1 MKFTS
6 CLVLIFFT
14 MGFLIGQTTGKI
26 MGTIKDSET
35 NEALIGVNVIVQGTY
50 SGAATDVDGAY
61 YILNIKPGTYTLII
75 DMIGYKQVKMENVR
89 ISVNRTS
96 NINVDLVPTV
106 IQGETVVVEVDAITA
121 RKDQTSTIKN
131 ISSDQID
138 KLPVENI
145 GAIVGMQAGVVEG
158 HFRGGRSNEVTYL
171 IDGIQVDEVFGGGN
185 AAVEIEPEV
194 IQDLEI
200 ITGTFNAE
208 YGKAMSG
215 VVNAVTKDGSNRFK
229 GSVSRAFANYF
240 TGNKNIFIGLDNNQL
255 DRNQDYKFQISG
267 PIIKDK
273 VHFFI
278 NTRTQDNKNHLN
290 GLRRFNVTDSSNFYS
305 LNPLEWYS
313 ENSGDSAFVSMN
325 GSANRSILGKLSF
338 SLISGSGIRFSTMYS
353 INEDTWHGYDHGFKY
368 NPDGM
373 GASHRRTD
381 FLSFHWNHLISQK
394 LFYDIKLS
402 SMKNYGGSY
411 LYENPLDSSY
421 VHDRYLENYGP
432 GFFMGGQQKYHSE
445 RTSDILGAKFDLN
458 WQINKNH
465 SIKSGLQYSNYTIDN
480 QWHQIR
486 NEYYGTPEENLI
498 YKPKVFPDSTIYADV
513 YVVKP
518 IEMSAYLQDKMEFDE
533 MVINF
538 GLRYDRFDPNSAL
551 PSDRRNPA
559 NQLALPDSM
568 MSAYPKADP
577 QVQISPRFG
586 LAYQL
591 GNAAIL
597 HFSYG
602 HFFQMPPMYS
612 LYQNHSFLVAPSDH
626 ATLMGNSE
634 LKAEKTITYEVG
646 LWQELAQGMGLEVSL
661 FYRDIYNL
669 LSTKVISTYNQ
680 IEYGLY
686 SNKDYGNARGL
697 EVKFDFNSGPISS
710 WINYTLQ
717 YTRGNADNPTQAFS
731 RSGASMDPVNRFIPM
746 SWDQRHTFNATV
758 AYIKPKY
765 GVSVTGYYNS
775 GSPYTFSPIEES
787 RLSRIN
793 LYPNNDYRPT
803 KYHADFMAYYNLKI
817 TNKYKVK
824 FRLAVYNVFDRLN
837 ENWVDSRTGRAYT
850 AVIKDT
856 DLAGHRSNF
865 NDFEDRIKNPA
876 MFSAPRMIK
885 FSTGINF

>member
-1 MKFTS
+1 MKIISRVILLSFIIN
-6 CLVLIFFT
+6 CLY
-14 MGFLIGQTTGKI
+14 GQTTGKI
-26 MGTIKDSET
+26 IGTIKDTET
-35 NEALIGVNVIVQGTY
+35 NDVLIGANVILQGTY
-50 SGAATDVDGAY
+50 YGAATDIEGY
-61 YILNIKPGTYTLII
+61 YFIVNVKPGVYTLVF

-89 ISVNRTS
+89 VSVNRTS
-96 NINVDLVPTV
+96 TINIEMEPTV
-106 IQGETVVVEVDAITA
+106 IQGETVIVEVDAVAT

-131 ISSDQID
+131 ISSDQIE

-145 GAIVGMQAGVVEG
+145 GAIIGMQAGVVEG
-158 HFRGGRSNEVTYL
+158 HFRGGRTNEVTYL

-185 AAVEIEPEV
+185 SAVEIEPEV
-194 IQDLEI
+194 IQDLEV

-208 YGKAMSG
+208 YGRAMSG
-215 VVNAVTKDGSNRFK
+215 VVNAVTKDGANKFE
-229 GSVSRAFANYF
+229 GSVSTAFGNYF
-240 TGNKNIFIGLDNNQL
+240 TGNNNIFLGLDNKEL
-255 DRNQDYKFQISG
+255 DKNKDYKFQISG

-273 VHFFI
+273 IHYFI
-278 NTRTQDNKNHLN
+278 NTRMQDNDNHLN
-290 GLRRFNVTDSSNFYS
+290 GLRRFNVTDSSNYYS
-305 LNPLEWYS
+305 LNPLDWYS
-313 ENSGDSAFVSMN
+313 ENTGDSSFVSMN
-325 GSANRSILGKLSF
+325 RSSNRSVLGKLTF
-338 SLISGSGIRFSTMYS
+338 SLFSSIRFSTMYS
-353 INEDTWHGYDHGFKY
+353 INQDTWHGYDHAFKY

-373 GASHRRTD
+373 GASHRKTD
-381 FLSFHWNHLISQK
+381 FFSFHWNHLISQK

-411 LYENPLDSSY
+411 LYENPLDTSY
-421 VHDRYLENYGP
+421 VHDRYLESYGP
-432 GFFMGGQQKYHSE
+432 GFFMGGQQKDHSE

-465 SIKSGLQYSNYTIDN
+465 SIKSGFQYSNYSIDN

-486 NEYYGTPEENLI
+486 NEYFGTPEENLI
-498 YKPKVFPDSTIYADV
+498 YKPKIFPDSTLYADA
-513 YVVKP
+513 YVVEPK
-518 IEMSAYLQDKMEFDE
+518 ELSAYFQDKMEFDD

-538 GLRYDRFDPNSAL
+538 GLRYDMFDPNSIL
-551 PSDRRNPA
+551 PSDRRNPS

-568 MSAYPKADP
+568 MSLYPKVDP

-591 GNAAIL
+591 GGAAVL

-612 LYQNHSFLVAPSDH
+612 LYQNHSFLVAPSDY
-626 ATLMGNSE
+626 ATVMGNSE

-646 LWQELAQGMGLEVSL
+646 LWQELTQGVGLEVSL

-669 LSTKVISTYNQ
+669 LSTRIISTYNQ

-697 EVKFDFNSGPISS
+697 EVKFDFNSGPVSS

-717 YTRGNADNPTQAFS
+717 YTKGNADNPTQAFS
-731 RSGASMDPVNRFIPM
+731 RSGSSMDPVNRFIPM

-758 AYIKPKY
+758 AYNKPTY
-765 GVSVTGYYNS
+765 GFSVTGYYNS
-775 GSPYTFSPIEES
+775 GSPYTFRPIEES
-787 RLSRIN
+787 RLSRVN

-803 KYHADFMAYYNLKI
+803 KYHADLMAYYNLSISKKHKI
-817 TNKYKVK
+817 N
-824 FRLAVYNVFDRLN
+824 FRLAVYNLFDRLN
-837 ENWVDSRTGRAYT
+837 EEWVNDQTGRAYT
-850 AVIKDT
+850 AVIKET

-865 NDFEDRIKNPA
+865 NDYEDRIKNPA

-885 FSTGINF
+885 ISTGINF

>member
-1 MKFTS
+1 MHLIPRFLLTLFIS
-6 CLVLIFFT
+6 NLLVA
-14 MGFLIGQTTGKI
+14 QTTGKI
-26 MGTIKDSET
+26 TGTIKDAET
-35 NEALIGVNVIVQGTY
+35 NEVLIGANIIVDGTY
-50 SGAATDVDGAY
+50 SGAATDIDGTY
-61 YILNIKPGTYTLII
+61 YILNVKPGTYSLTVN
-75 DMIGYKQVKMENVR
+75 MIGYKQVKMENVR
-89 ISVNRTS
+89 VSVNRTS
-96 NINVDLVPTV
+96 TINAMLEPTV
-106 IQGETVVVEVDAITA
+106 IEGETVIVEVDAITT

-131 ISSDQID
+131 ISTDQIA

-145 GAIVGMQAGVVEG
+145 GAVVGMQAGVVEG
-158 HFRGGRSNEVTYL
+158 HFRGGRYNEVTYL
-171 IDGIQVDEVFGGGN
+171 IDGIQVDEVFGGSN
-185 AAVEIEPEV
+185 SAVEIEPEV

-215 VVNAVTKDGSNRFK
+215 VVNAVTKDGSNRFE
-229 GSVSRAFANYF
+229 GSLSTAFGNYF
-240 TGNKNIFIGLDNNQL
+240 TKNNDIFLGLDNKQI

-273 VHFFI
+273 IHFFV
-278 NTRTQDNKNHLN
+278 NTRLQDNKNHLN

-305 LNPLEWYS
+305 VNPLEWYS
-313 ENSGDSAFVSMN
+313 ENTGDSSFVSMN
-325 GSANRSILGKLSF
+325 GSNNQSILGKLSF
-338 SLISGSGIRFSTMYS
+338 SLFDGIRFSTMYS
-353 INEDTWHGYDHGFKY
+353 LNQDTWNGYDHGFKY

-373 GASHRRTD
+373 GSSHRRTD
-381 FLSFHWNHLISQK
+381 FFSFHWNHLISQK
-394 LFYDIKLS
+394 FFYDIKLS

-421 VHDRYLENYGP
+421 VHDRYLESYGP
-432 GFFMGGQQKYHSE
+432 GFFMGGQQKDHSE
-445 RTSDILGAKFDLN
+445 RTSDILGAKFDFN
-458 WQINKNH
+458 WQVNKNH
-465 SIKSGLQYSNYTIDN
+465 SIKSGFQYSNYTIDN
-480 QWHQIR
+480 KWRQIR
-486 NEYYGTPEENLI
+486 NEYFGTAEENLI
-498 YKPKVFPDSTIYADV
+498 YKPKVFPDSTLYADI
-513 YVVKP
+513 YTVKP
-518 IEMSAYLQDKMEFDE
+518 TELAAYFQDKMEFDD

-538 GLRYDRFDPNSAL
+538 GLRYDLFDPNSDF
-551 PSDRRNPA
+551 PSERRNPN

-568 MSAYPKADP
+568 MSTYPKADP

-591 GNAAIL
+591 GGAAVL

-612 LYQNHSFLVAPSDH
+612 LYENHSFLVAPSDYS
-626 ATLMGNSE
+626 TLMGNSE

-646 LWQELAQGMGLEVSL
+646 LWQELTEGMGLEVSL

-669 LSTKVISTYNQ
+669 LSTRIISTFNQ

-697 EVKFDFNSGPISS
+697 EVKLDYNSGFISS

-717 YTRGNADNPTQAFS
+717 YTRGNADNPTQTFS

-758 AYIKPKY
+758 AYNKPIY
-765 GVSVTGYYNS
+765 GVSLTGYYNS

-787 RLSRIN
+787 ILSRVN

-803 KYHADFMAYYNLKI
+803 KYHADLMAYYNLSISK
-817 TNKYKVK
+817 KYKIN
-824 FRLAVYNVFDRLN
+824 FRLAVYNLFDRLN
-837 ENWVDSRTGRAYT
+837 ENSVDSKTGRAYT

-856 DLAGHRSNF
+856 DRAGHRSNF
-865 NDFEDRIKNPA
+865 NEFEDRIQNPA
-876 MFSAPRMIK
+876 MFAAPRMIK

>member
-1 MKFTS
+1 MHLIPRLLLILS
-6 CLVLIFFT
+6 ISNLLVS
-14 MGFLIGQTTGKI
+14 QTTGKI
-26 MGTIKDSET
+26 TGTIKDAET
-35 NEALIGVNVIVQGTY
+35 NEVLIGANIIIDGTY
-50 SGAATDVDGAY
+50 SGAATDIDGTY
-61 YILNIKPGTYTLII
+61 YILNVKPGTYSVTVN
-75 DMIGYKQVKMENVR
+75 MIGYKQVKMENVR
-89 ISVNRTS
+89 VSVNRTS
-96 NINVDLVPTV
+96 TINAMLEPTV
-106 IQGETVVVEVDAITA
+106 IEGETVIVEVDAITT

-131 ISSDQID
+131 ISTDQIA

-145 GAIVGMQAGVVEG
+145 GAVVGMQAGVVEG
-158 HFRGGRSNEVTYL
+158 HFRGGRYNEVTYL
-171 IDGIQVDEVFGGGN
+171 IDGIQVDEVFGGSN
-185 AAVEIEPEV
+185 SAVEIEPEV

-215 VVNAVTKDGSNRFK
+215 VVNAVTKDGSNRFE
-229 GSVSRAFANYF
+229 GSVSTAFGNYF
-240 TGNKNIFIGLDNNQL
+240 TKNNDIFLGLDNRQI

-273 VHFFI
+273 IHFFV
-278 NTRTQDNKNHLN
+278 NTRLQDNKNHLN

-305 LNPLEWYS
+305 VNPLEWYS
-313 ENSGDSAFVSMN
+313 ENTGDSSFVSMN
-325 GSANRSILGKLSF
+325 GSNNQSILGKLSF
-338 SLISGSGIRFSTMYS
+338 SLFDGIRFSTMYS
-353 INEDTWHGYDHGFKY
+353 LNQDTWNGYDHGFKY

-373 GASHRRTD
+373 GSSHRRTD
-381 FLSFHWNHLISQK
+381 FFSFHWNHLISQK
-394 LFYDIKLS
+394 FFYDIKLS

-421 VHDRYLENYGP
+421 VHDRYLESYGP
-432 GFFMGGQQKYHSE
+432 GFFMGGQQKDHSE
-445 RTSDILGAKFDLN
+445 RTSDILGAKFDFN
-458 WQINKNH
+458 WQVNKNH
-465 SIKSGLQYSNYTIDN
+465 SIKSGFQYSNYTIDN
-480 QWHQIR
+480 KWRQIR
-486 NEYYGTPEENLI
+486 NEYFGTAEENLI
-498 YKPKVFPDSTIYADV
+498 YKPKVFPDSTLYADI
-513 YVVKP
+513 YTVKP
-518 IEMSAYLQDKMEFDE
+518 TELAAYFQDKMEFDD

-538 GLRYDRFDPNSAL
+538 GLRYDLFDPNSDF
-551 PSDRRNPA
+551 PSERRNPN

-568 MSAYPKADP
+568 MSTYPKADP

-591 GNAAIL
+591 GGAAVL

-612 LYQNHSFLVAPSDH
+612 LYENHSFLVAPSDYS
-626 ATLMGNSE
+626 TLMGNSE

-646 LWQELAQGMGLEVSL
+646 LWQELTEGMGLEVSL

-669 LSTKVISTYNQ
+669 LSTRIISTFNQ

-697 EVKFDFNSGPISS
+697 EVKLDYNSGFISS

-717 YTRGNADNPTQAFS
+717 YTRGNADNPTQTFS

-758 AYIKPKY
+758 AYNKPIY
-765 GVSVTGYYNS
+765 GVSLTGYYNS

-787 RLSRIN
+787 ILSRVN

-803 KYHADFMAYYNLKI
+803 KYHADLMAYYNLSISK
-817 TNKYKVK
+817 KYKIN
-824 FRLAVYNVFDRLN
+824 FRLAVYNLFDRLN
-837 ENWVDSRTGRAYT
+837 ENSVDSKTGRAYT

-856 DLAGHRSNF
+856 DRAGHRSNF
-865 NDFEDRIKNPA
+865 NEFEDRIQNPA
-876 MFSAPRMIK
+876 MFAAPRMIK

>member
-1 MKFTS
+1 MHLIPRLLFILS
-6 CLVLIFFT
+6 ISNLLVS
-14 MGFLIGQTTGKI
+14 QTTGKI
-26 MGTIKDSET
+26 TGTIKDAET
-35 NEALIGVNVIVQGTY
+35 NEVLIGANIIVDGTY
-50 SGAATDVDGAY
+50 SGAATDIDGTY
-61 YILNIKPGTYTLII
+61 YILNVKPGTYSVTVN
-75 DMIGYKQVKMENVR
+75 MIGYKQVKMENVR
-89 ISVNRTS
+89 VSVNRTS
-96 NINVDLVPTV
+96 TINAMLEPTV
-106 IQGETVVVEVDAITA
+106 IEGETVIVEVDAITT

-131 ISSDQID
+131 ISTDQIA

-145 GAIVGMQAGVVEG
+145 GAVVGMQAGVVEG
-158 HFRGGRSNEVTYL
+158 HFRGGRYNEVTYL
-171 IDGIQVDEVFGGGN
+171 IDGIQVDEVFGGSN
-185 AAVEIEPEV
+185 SAVEIEPEV

-215 VVNAVTKDGSNRFK
+215 VVNAVTKDGSNRFE
-229 GSVSRAFANYF
+229 GSISTAFGNYF
-240 TGNKNIFIGLDNNQL
+240 TKNNDIFLGLDNRQI

-273 VHFFI
+273 IHFFV
-278 NTRTQDNKNHLN
+278 NTRLQDNKNHLN

-305 LNPLEWYS
+305 VNPLEWYS
-313 ENSGDSAFVSMN
+313 ENTGDSSFVSMN
-325 GSANRSILGKLSF
+325 GSNNQSILGKLSF
-338 SLISGSGIRFSTMYS
+338 SLFDGIRFSTMYS
-353 INEDTWHGYDHGFKY
+353 LNQDTWNGYDHGFKY

-373 GASHRRTD
+373 GSSHRRTD
-381 FLSFHWNHLISQK
+381 FFSFHWNHLISQK
-394 LFYDIKLS
+394 FFYDIKLS

-421 VHDRYLENYGP
+421 VHDRYLESYGP
-432 GFFMGGQQKYHSE
+432 GFFMGGQQKDHSE
-445 RTSDILGAKFDLN
+445 RTSDILGAKFDFN
-458 WQINKNH
+458 WQVNKNH
-465 SIKSGLQYSNYTIDN
+465 SIKSGFQYSNYTIDN
-480 QWHQIR
+480 KWRQIR
-486 NEYYGTPEENLI
+486 NEYFGTAEENLI
-498 YKPKVFPDSTIYADV
+498 YKPKVFPDSTLYADI
-513 YVVKP
+513 YTVKP
-518 IEMSAYLQDKMEFDE
+518 TELAAYFQDKMEFDD

-538 GLRYDRFDPNSAL
+538 GLRYDLFDPNSDF
-551 PSDRRNPA
+551 PSERRNPN

-568 MSAYPKADP
+568 MSTYPKADP

-591 GNAAIL
+591 GGAAVL

-612 LYQNHSFLVAPSDH
+612 LYENHSFLVAPSDYS
-626 ATLMGNSE
+626 TLMGNSE

-646 LWQELAQGMGLEVSL
+646 LWQELTEGMGLEVSL

-669 LSTKVISTYNQ
+669 LSTRIISTFNQ

-697 EVKFDFNSGPISS
+697 EVKLDYNSGFISS

-717 YTRGNADNPTQAFS
+717 YTRGNADNPTQTFS

-758 AYIKPKY
+758 AYNKPIY
-765 GVSVTGYYNS
+765 GVSLTGYYNS

-787 RLSRIN
+787 ILSRVN

-803 KYHADFMAYYNLKI
+803 KYHADLMAYYNLSISK
-817 TNKYKVK
+817 KYKIN
-824 FRLAVYNVFDRLN
+824 FRLAVYNLFDRLN
-837 ENWVDSRTGRAYT
+837 ENSVDSKTGRAYT

-856 DLAGHRSNF
+856 DRAGHRSNF
-865 NDFEDRIKNPA
+865 NEFEDRIQNPA
-876 MFSAPRMIK
+876 MFAAPRMIK

>member
-1 MKFTS
+1 MHLIPRLLLILS
-6 CLVLIFFT
+6 ISNLLVA
-14 MGFLIGQTTGKI
+14 QTTGKI
-26 MGTIKDSET
+26 TGTIKDSET
-35 NEALIGVNVIVQGTY
+35 NEVLIGANIIIDGTY
-50 SGAATDVDGAY
+50 SGAATDIDGTY
-61 YILNIKPGTYTLII
+61 YILNVKPGTYSLTVN
-75 DMIGYKQVKMENVR
+75 MIGYKQVKMENVR
-89 ISVNRTS
+89 VSVNRTS
-96 NINVDLVPTV
+96 TINAMLEPTV
-106 IQGETVVVEVDAITA
+106 IEGETVIVEVDAITT

-131 ISSDQID
+131 ISTDQIA

-145 GAIVGMQAGVVEG
+145 GAVVGMQAGVVEG
-158 HFRGGRSNEVTYL
+158 HFRGGRYNEVTYL
-171 IDGIQVDEVFGGGN
+171 IDGIQVDEVFGGSN
-185 AAVEIEPEV
+185 SAVEIEPEV

-215 VVNAVTKDGSNRFK
+215 VVNAVTKDGSNRFE
-229 GSVSRAFANYF
+229 GSVSTAFGNYF
-240 TGNKNIFIGLDNNQL
+240 TKNNDIFLGLDNKQI

-273 VHFFI
+273 IHFFV
-278 NTRTQDNKNHLN
+278 NTRLQDNKNHLN

-305 LNPLEWYS
+305 VNPLEWYS
-313 ENSGDSAFVSMN
+313 ENTGDSSFVSMN
-325 GSANRSILGKLSF
+325 GSNNQSILGKLSF
-338 SLISGSGIRFSTMYS
+338 SLFDGIRFSTMYS
-353 INEDTWHGYDHGFKY
+353 LNQDTWNGYDHGFKY

-373 GASHRRTD
+373 GSSHRRTD
-381 FLSFHWNHLISQK
+381 FFSFHWNHLISQK
-394 LFYDIKLS
+394 FFYDIKLS

-421 VHDRYLENYGP
+421 VHDRYLESYGP
-432 GFFMGGQQKYHSE
+432 GFFMGGQQKDHSE
-445 RTSDILGAKFDLN
+445 RTSDILGAKFDFN
-458 WQINKNH
+458 WQVNKNH
-465 SIKSGLQYSNYTIDN
+465 SIKSGFQYSNYTIDN
-480 QWHQIR
+480 KWRQIR
-486 NEYYGTPEENLI
+486 NEYFGTAEENLI
-498 YKPKVFPDSTIYADV
+498 YKPKVFPDSTLYADI
-513 YVVKP
+513 YTVKP
-518 IEMSAYLQDKMEFDE
+518 TELAAYFQDKMEFDD

-538 GLRYDRFDPNSAL
+538 GLRYDLFDPNSDF
-551 PSDRRNPA
+551 PSERRNPN

-568 MSAYPKADP
+568 MSTYPKADP

-591 GNAAIL
+591 GGAAVL

-612 LYQNHSFLVAPSDH
+612 LYENHSFLVAPSDYS
-626 ATLMGNSE
+626 TLMGNSE

-646 LWQELAQGMGLEVSL
+646 LWQELTEGMGLEVSL

-669 LSTKVISTYNQ
+669 LSTRIISTFNQ

-697 EVKFDFNSGPISS
+697 EVKLDYNSGFISS

-717 YTRGNADNPTQAFS
+717 YTRGNADNPTQTFS

-758 AYIKPKY
+758 AYNKPIY
-765 GVSVTGYYNS
+765 GVSLTGYYNS

-787 RLSRIN
+787 ILSRVN

-803 KYHADFMAYYNLKI
+803 KYHADLMAYYNFSISK
-817 TNKYKVK
+817 KYKIN
-824 FRLAVYNVFDRLN
+824 FRLAVYNLFDRLN
-837 ENWVDSRTGRAYT
+837 ENSVDSKTGRAYT

-856 DLAGHRSNF
+856 DRAGHRSNF
-865 NDFEDRIKNPA
+865 NEFEDRIQNPA
-876 MFSAPRMIK
+876 MFAAPRMIK

>member
-1 MKFTS
+1 MH
-6 CLVLIFFT
+6 LIPRLLLIFFVSN
-14 MGFLIGQTTGKI
+14 LLVAQTTGKI
-26 MGTIKDSET
+26 TGTIKDAET
-35 NEALIGVNVIVQGTY
+35 NKVLIGANIIVDGTY
-50 SGAATDVDGAY
+50 SGAATDVDGTY
-61 YILNIKPGTYTLII
+61 YILNVKPGTYSLTVN
-75 DMIGYKQVKMENVR
+75 MIGYKQVKMENVR
-89 ISVNRTS
+89 VSVNRTS
-96 NINVDLVPTV
+96 TINALLEPTV
-106 IQGETVVVEVDAITA
+106 IEGETVIVEVDAITT

-131 ISSDQID
+131 ISTDQIA

-158 HFRGGRSNEVTYL
+158 HFRGGRYNEVTYL

-185 AAVEIEPEV
+185 SAVEIEPEV

-215 VVNAVTKDGSNRFK
+215 VVNAVTKDGSNRFE
-229 GSVSRAFANYF
+229 GSVSTAFGNYF
-240 TGNKNIFIGLDNNQL
+240 TKNNDIFLGLDSKQI

-267 PIIKDK
+267 PVIKDK

-278 NTRTQDNKNHLN
+278 NTRLQDNKNHLN

-313 ENSGDSAFVSMN
+313 ENTGDSSFVSMN
-325 GSANRSILGKLSF
+325 GSSNQSILGKLSF
-338 SLISGSGIRFSTMYS
+338 SLFNGIRFSTMYS
-353 INEDTWHGYDHGFKY
+353 LNQDTWNGYDHGFKY

-373 GASHRRTD
+373 GSSHRRTD
-381 FLSFHWNHLISQK
+381 FFSFHWNHLISQK
-394 LFYDIKLS
+394 FFYDIKLS

-421 VHDRYLENYGP
+421 VHDRYLESYGP
-432 GFFMGGQQKYHSE
+432 GFFMGGQQKDHSE
-445 RTSDILGAKFDLN
+445 RTSDILGAKFDFN
-458 WQINKNH
+458 WQVNKNH
-465 SIKSGLQYSNYTIDN
+465 SIKSGFQYSNYTIDN
-480 QWHQIR
+480 KWRQIR
-486 NEYYGTPEENLI
+486 NEYFGTAEENLI
-498 YKPKVFPDSTIYADV
+498 YKPKVFPDSTLYADI
-513 YVVKP
+513 YTVKP
-518 IEMSAYLQDKMEFDE
+518 TELAAYFQDKMEFDD

-538 GLRYDRFDPNSAL
+538 GLRYDLFDPNSNF
-551 PSDRRNPA
+551 PSERRNPN
-559 NQLALPDSM
+559 NQLSLPDSM

-591 GNAAIL
+591 GGAAVL

-612 LYQNHSFLVAPSDH
+612 LYENHSFLVAPSDYS
-626 ATLMGNSE
+626 TLMGNSE

-646 LWQELAQGMGLEVSL
+646 LWQELTQGMGLEVSL

-669 LSTKVISTYNQ
+669 LSTRIISTFNQ

-697 EVKFDFNSGPISS
+697 EVKLDYNSGFISS

-717 YTRGNADNPTQAFS
+717 YTRGNADNPTQTFS

-758 AYIKPKY
+758 AYNKPTY
-765 GVSVTGYYNS
+765 GLSLTGYYNS

-787 RLSRIN
+787 TLSRIN

-803 KYHADFMAYYNLKI
+803 KYHADLMAYYNLSISK
-817 TNKYKVK
+817 KYKIN
-824 FRLAVYNVFDRLN
+824 FRLAVYNLFDRLN
-837 ENWVDSRTGRAYT
+837 ENSVDSKTGRAYT

-856 DLAGHRSNF
+856 DRAGHRSNF
-865 NDFEDRIKNPA
+865 NQFEDRIQNPA
-876 MFSAPRMIK
+876 MFAAPRMIK

>member
-1 MKFTS
+1 MYLIPRLLFILFIS
-6 CLVLIFFT
+6 NLLVA
-14 MGFLIGQTTGKI
+14 QTAGKI
-26 MGTIKDSET
+26 TGTIKDAET
-35 NEALIGVNVIVQGTY
+35 NEVLIGVNIIVDGTY
-50 SGAATDVDGAY
+50 SGAATDIDGTY
-61 YILNIKPGTYTLII
+61 YILNVKPGTYSLTVN
-75 DMIGYKQVKMENVR
+75 MIGYKQVKMENVR
-89 ISVNRTS
+89 VSVNRTS
-96 NINVDLVPTV
+96 TINALLEPTV
-106 IQGETVVVEVDAITA
+106 IEGETVIVEVDAITT

-131 ISSDQID
+131 ISTDQIA

-158 HFRGGRSNEVTYL
+158 HFRGGRYNEVTYL

-185 AAVEIEPEV
+185 SAVEIEPEV

-215 VVNAVTKDGSNRFK
+215 VVNAVTKDGSNRFE
-229 GSVSRAFANYF
+229 GSVSTAFGNYF
-240 TGNKNIFIGLDNNQL
+240 TKNNDIFLGLDSKQI

-267 PIIKDK
+267 PVIKDK

-278 NTRTQDNKNHLN
+278 NTRLQDNKNHLN

-313 ENSGDSAFVSMN
+313 ENTGDSSFVSMN
-325 GSANRSILGKLSF
+325 GSSNQSILGKLSF
-338 SLISGSGIRFSTMYS
+338 SLFDGIRFSTMYS
-353 INEDTWHGYDHGFKY
+353 LNQDTWNGYDHGFKY

-373 GASHRRTD
+373 GSSHRRTD
-381 FLSFHWNHLISQK
+381 FFSFHWNHLISQK
-394 LFYDIKLS
+394 FFYDIKLS

-421 VHDRYLENYGP
+421 VHDRYLESYGP
-432 GFFMGGQQKYHSE
+432 GFFMGGQQKDHSE
-445 RTSDILGAKFDLN
+445 RTSDILGAKFDFN
-458 WQINKNH
+458 WQVNKNH
-465 SIKSGLQYSNYTIDN
+465 SIKSGFQYSNYTIDN
-480 QWHQIR
+480 KWRQIR
-486 NEYYGTPEENLI
+486 NEYFGTAEENLI
-498 YKPKVFPDSTIYADV
+498 YKPKVFPDSTLYADI
-513 YVVKP
+513 YTVKP
-518 IEMSAYLQDKMEFDE
+518 TELAAYFQDKMEFDD

-538 GLRYDRFDPNSAL
+538 GLRYDLFDPNSNF
-551 PSDRRNPA
+551 PSERRNPN
-559 NQLALPDSM
+559 NQLSLPDSM
-568 MSAYPKADP
+568 MSTYPKADP

-591 GNAAIL
+591 GGAAVL

-612 LYQNHSFLVAPSDH
+612 LYENHSFLVAPSDYS
-626 ATLMGNSE
+626 TLMGNSE

-646 LWQELAQGMGLEVSL
+646 LWQELTQGMGLEVSL

-669 LSTKVISTYNQ
+669 LSTRIISTFNQ

-697 EVKFDFNSGPISS
+697 EVKLDYNSGFISS

-717 YTRGNADNPTQAFS
+717 YTRGNADNPTQTFS

-758 AYIKPKY
+758 AYNKPIY
-765 GVSVTGYYNS
+765 GVSLTGYYNS

-787 RLSRIN
+787 ILSRVN

-803 KYHADFMAYYNLKI
+803 KYHADLMAYYNLSISK
-817 TNKYKVK
+817 KYKIN
-824 FRLAVYNVFDRLN
+824 FRLAVYNLFDRLN
-837 ENWVDSRTGRAYT
+837 ENSVDSKTGRAYT
-850 AVIKDT
+850 GVIKDT
-856 DLAGHRSNF
+856 DRAGHRSNF
-865 NDFEDRIKNPA
+865 NGFEDRIQNPA
-876 MFSAPRMIK
+876 MFAAPRMIK

>member
-1 MKFTS
+1 MHLIPRLLLILS
-6 CLVLIFFT
+6 ISNLLVA
-14 MGFLIGQTTGKI
+14 QTTGKI
-26 MGTIKDSET
+26 TGTIKDAET
-35 NEALIGVNVIVQGTY
+35 NEVLIGANIIIDGTY
-50 SGAATDVDGAY
+50 SGAATDIDGTY
-61 YILNIKPGTYTLII
+61 YILNVKPGTYSVTVN
-75 DMIGYKQVKMENVR
+75 MIGYKQVKMENVR
-89 ISVNRTS
+89 VSVNRTS
-96 NINVDLVPTV
+96 TINAMLEPTV
-106 IQGETVVVEVDAITA
+106 IEGETVIVEVDAITT

-131 ISSDQID
+131 ISTDQIA

-145 GAIVGMQAGVVEG
+145 GAVVGMQAGVVEG
-158 HFRGGRSNEVTYL
+158 HFRGGRYNEVTYL
-171 IDGIQVDEVFGGGN
+171 IDGIQVDEVFGGSN
-185 AAVEIEPEV
+185 SAVEIEPEV

-215 VVNAVTKDGSNRFK
+215 VVNAVTKDGSNRFE
-229 GSVSRAFANYF
+229 GSVSTAFGNYF
-240 TGNKNIFIGLDNNQL
+240 TKNNDIFLGLDNKQV

-273 VHFFI
+273 IHFFV
-278 NTRTQDNKNHLN
+278 NTRLQDNKNHLN

-305 LNPLEWYS
+305 VNPLEWYS
-313 ENSGDSAFVSMN
+313 ENTGDSSFVSMN
-325 GSANRSILGKLSF
+325 GSNNQSILGKLSF
-338 SLISGSGIRFSTMYS
+338 SLFDGIRFSTMYS
-353 INEDTWHGYDHGFKY
+353 LNQDTWNGYDHGFKY

-373 GASHRRTD
+373 GSSHRRTD
-381 FLSFHWNHLISQK
+381 FFSFHWNHLISQK
-394 LFYDIKLS
+394 FFYDIKLS

-421 VHDRYLENYGP
+421 VHDRYLESYGP
-432 GFFMGGQQKYHSE
+432 GFFMGGQQKDHSE
-445 RTSDILGAKFDLN
+445 RTSDILGAKFDFN
-458 WQINKNH
+458 WQVNKNH
-465 SIKSGLQYSNYTIDN
+465 SIKSGFQYSNYTIDN
-480 QWHQIR
+480 KWRQIR
-486 NEYYGTPEENLI
+486 NEYFGTAEENLI
-498 YKPKVFPDSTIYADV
+498 YKPKVFPDSTLYADI
-513 YVVKP
+513 YTVKP
-518 IEMSAYLQDKMEFDE
+518 TELAAYFQDKMEFDD

-538 GLRYDRFDPNSAL
+538 GLRYDLFDPNSDF
-551 PSDRRNPA
+551 PSERRNPN

-568 MSAYPKADP
+568 MSTYPKADP

-591 GNAAIL
+591 GGAAVL

-612 LYQNHSFLVAPSDH
+612 LYENHSFLVAPSDYS
-626 ATLMGNSE
+626 TLMGNSE

-646 LWQELAQGMGLEVSL
+646 LWQELTEGMGLEVSL

-669 LSTKVISTYNQ
+669 LSTRIISTFNQ

-697 EVKFDFNSGPISS
+697 EVKLDYNSGFISS

-717 YTRGNADNPTQAFS
+717 YTRGNADNPTQTFS

-758 AYIKPKY
+758 AYNKPIY
-765 GVSVTGYYNS
+765 GVSLTGYYNS

-787 RLSRIN
+787 ILSRVN

-803 KYHADFMAYYNLKI
+803 KYHADLMAYYNLSISK
-817 TNKYKVK
+817 KYKIN
-824 FRLAVYNVFDRLN
+824 FRLAVYNLFDRLN
-837 ENWVDSRTGRAYT
+837 ENSVDSKTGRAYT

-856 DLAGHRSNF
+856 DRAGHRSNF
-865 NDFEDRIKNPA
+865 NEFEDRIQNPA
-876 MFSAPRMIK
+876 MFAAPRMIK

>member
-1 MKFTS
+1 MHLIPRLLLILS
-6 CLVLIFFT
+6 IGNLLVA
-14 MGFLIGQTTGKI
+14 QTTGKI
-26 MGTIKDSET
+26 TGTIKDSET
-35 NEALIGVNVIVQGTY
+35 NEVLIGANIIIDGTY
-50 SGAATDVDGAY
+50 SGAATDIDGTY
-61 YILNIKPGTYTLII
+61 FILNVKPGTYSLTIN
-75 DMIGYKQVKMENVR
+75 MIGYKQVKMENVR
-89 ISVNRTS
+89 VSVNRTS
-96 NINVDLVPTV
+96 TINAMLEPTV
-106 IQGETVVVEVDAITA
+106 IEGETVIVEVDAITT

-131 ISSDQID
+131 ISTDQIA

-145 GAIVGMQAGVVEG
+145 GAVVGMQAGVVEG
-158 HFRGGRSNEVTYL
+158 HFRGGRYNEVTYL
-171 IDGIQVDEVFGGGN
+171 IDGIQVDEVFGGSN
-185 AAVEIEPEV
+185 SAVEIEPEV

-215 VVNAVTKDGSNRFK
+215 VVNAVTKDGSNRFE
-229 GSVSRAFANYF
+229 GSVSTAFGNYF
-240 TGNKNIFIGLDNNQL
+240 TKNNDIFLGLDNRQI

-273 VHFFI
+273 IHFFV
-278 NTRTQDNKNHLN
+278 NTRLQDNKNHLN

-305 LNPLEWYS
+305 VNPLEWYS
-313 ENSGDSAFVSMN
+313 ENTGDSSFVSMN
-325 GSANRSILGKLSF
+325 GSNNQSILGKLSF
-338 SLISGSGIRFSTMYS
+338 SLFDGIRFSTMYS
-353 INEDTWHGYDHGFKY
+353 LNQDTWNGYDHGFKY

-373 GASHRRTD
+373 GSSHRRTD
-381 FLSFHWNHLISQK
+381 FFSFHWNHLISQK
-394 LFYDIKLS
+394 FFYDIKLS

-421 VHDRYLENYGP
+421 VHDRYLESYGP
-432 GFFMGGQQKYHSE
+432 GFFMGGQQKDHSE
-445 RTSDILGAKFDLN
+445 RTSDILGAKFDFN
-458 WQINKNH
+458 WQVNKNH
-465 SIKSGLQYSNYTIDN
+465 SIKSGFQYSNYTIDN
-480 QWHQIR
+480 KWRQIR
-486 NEYYGTPEENLI
+486 NEYFGTAEENLI
-498 YKPKVFPDSTIYADV
+498 YKPKVFPDSTLYADI
-513 YVVKP
+513 YTVKP
-518 IEMSAYLQDKMEFDE
+518 TELAAYFQDKMEFDD

-538 GLRYDRFDPNSAL
+538 GLRYDLFDPNSDF
-551 PSDRRNPA
+551 PSERRNPN

-568 MSAYPKADP
+568 MSTYPKADP

-591 GNAAIL
+591 GGAAVL

-612 LYQNHSFLVAPSDH
+612 LYENHSFLVAPSDYS
-626 ATLMGNSE
+626 TLMGNSE

-646 LWQELAQGMGLEVSL
+646 LWQELTEGMGLEVSL

-669 LSTKVISTYNQ
+669 LSTRIISTFNQ

-697 EVKFDFNSGPISS
+697 EVKLDYNSGFISS

-717 YTRGNADNPTQAFS
+717 YTRGNADNPTQTFS

-758 AYIKPKY
+758 AYNKPIY
-765 GVSVTGYYNS
+765 GVSLTGYYNS

-787 RLSRIN
+787 ILSRVN

-803 KYHADFMAYYNLKI
+803 KYHADLMAYYNLSISK
-817 TNKYKVK
+817 KYKIN
-824 FRLAVYNVFDRLN
+824 FRLAVYNLFDRLN
-837 ENWVDSRTGRAYT
+837 ENSVDSKTGRAYT

-856 DLAGHRSNF
+856 DRAGHRSNF
-865 NDFEDRIKNPA
+865 NEFEDRIQNPA
-876 MFSAPRMIK
+876 MFAAPRMIK

>member
-1 MKFTS
+1 MHLIPRLLLILS
-6 CLVLIFFT
+6 ISNLLVA
-14 MGFLIGQTTGKI
+14 QTTGKI
-26 MGTIKDSET
+26 TGTIKDSET
-35 NEALIGVNVIVQGTY
+35 NEVLIGANIIVDGTY
-50 SGAATDVDGAY
+50 SGAATDIDGTY
-61 YILNIKPGTYTLII
+61 YILNVKPGTYSLTVN
-75 DMIGYKQVKMENVR
+75 MIGYKQVKMENVR
-89 ISVNRTS
+89 VSVNRTS
-96 NINVDLVPTV
+96 TINAMLEPTV
-106 IQGETVVVEVDAITA
+106 IEGETVIVEVDAITT

-131 ISSDQID
+131 ISTDQIA

-158 HFRGGRSNEVTYL
+158 HFRGGRYNEVTYL
-171 IDGIQVDEVFGGGN
+171 IDGIQVDEVFGGSN
-185 AAVEIEPEV
+185 SAVEIEPEV

-215 VVNAVTKDGSNRFK
+215 VVNAVTKDGSNRFE
-229 GSVSRAFANYF
+229 GSVSTAFGNYF
-240 TGNKNIFIGLDNNQL
+240 TKNNDIFLGLDNKQV

-273 VHFFI
+273 IHFFV
-278 NTRTQDNKNHLN
+278 NTRFQDNKNHLN

-305 LNPLEWYS
+305 VNPLEWYS
-313 ENSGDSAFVSMN
+313 ENTGDSSFVSMN
-325 GSANRSILGKLSF
+325 GSNNQSILGKLSF
-338 SLISGSGIRFSTMYS
+338 ALFDGIRFSTMYS
-353 INEDTWHGYDHGFKY
+353 LNQDTWNGYDHGFKY

-373 GASHRRTD
+373 GSSHRRTD
-381 FLSFHWNHLISQK
+381 FFSFHWNHLISQK
-394 LFYDIKLS
+394 FFYDIKLS

-421 VHDRYLENYGP
+421 VHDRYLESYGP
-432 GFFMGGQQKYHSE
+432 GFFMGGQQKDHSE
-445 RTSDILGAKFDLN
+445 RTSDILGAKFDFN
-458 WQINKNH
+458 WQVNKNH
-465 SIKSGLQYSNYTIDN
+465 SIKSGFQYSNYTIDN
-480 QWHQIR
+480 KWRQIR
-486 NEYYGTPEENLI
+486 NEYFGTAEENLI
-498 YKPKVFPDSTIYADV
+498 YKPKVFPDSTLYADI
-513 YVVKP
+513 YTVKP
-518 IEMSAYLQDKMEFDE
+518 TELAAYFQDKMEFDD

-538 GLRYDRFDPNSAL
+538 GLRYDLFDPNSDF
-551 PSDRRNPA
+551 PSERRNPN

-568 MSAYPKADP
+568 MSTYPKADP

-591 GNAAIL
+591 GGAAVL

-612 LYQNHSFLVAPSDH
+612 LYENHSFLVAPSDYS
-626 ATLMGNSE
+626 TLMGNSE

-646 LWQELAQGMGLEVSL
+646 LWQELTEGMGLEVSL

-669 LSTKVISTYNQ
+669 LSTRIISTFNQ

-697 EVKFDFNSGPISS
+697 EVKLDYNSGFISS

-717 YTRGNADNPTQAFS
+717 YTRGNADNPTQTFS

-758 AYIKPKY
+758 AYNKPIY
-765 GVSVTGYYNS
+765 GVSLTGYYNS

-787 RLSRIN
+787 ILSRVN

-803 KYHADFMAYYNLKI
+803 KYHADLMAYYNLSISK
-817 TNKYKVK
+817 KYKIN
-824 FRLAVYNVFDRLN
+824 FRLAVYNLFDRLN
-837 ENWVDSRTGRAYT
+837 ENSVDSKTGRAYT

-856 DLAGHRSNF
+856 DRAGHRSNF
-865 NDFEDRIKNPA
+865 NEFEDRIQNPA
-876 MFSAPRMIK
+876 MFAAPRMIK

>member
-1 MKFTS
+1 MPRLLLTLFIGNL
-6 CLVLIFFT
+6 LVA
-14 MGFLIGQTTGKI
+14 QTTGKI
-26 MGTIKDSET
+26 TGTIKDAET
-35 NEALIGVNVIVQGTY
+35 NEVLIGANIIVDGTY
-50 SGAATDVDGAY
+50 SGAATDVDGTY
-61 YILNIKPGTYTLII
+61 YILNVKPGTYSLTVN
-75 DMIGYKQVKMENVR
+75 MIGYKQVKMENVR
-89 ISVNRTS
+89 VSVNRTS
-96 NINVDLVPTV
+96 TINAMLESTV
-106 IQGETVVVEVDAITA
+106 IEGETVIVEVDAITT

-131 ISSDQID
+131 ISTDQIA

-145 GAIVGMQAGVVEG
+145 GAVVGMQAGVVEG
-158 HFRGGRSNEVTYL
+158 HFRGGRYNEVTYL

-185 AAVEIEPEV
+185 SAVEIEPEV

-215 VVNAVTKDGSNRFK
+215 VVNAVTKDGSNRFE
-229 GSVSRAFANYF
+229 GSVSTAFGNYF
-240 TGNKNIFIGLDNNQL
+240 TKNNDIFLGLDSKQI

-267 PIIKDK
+267 PVIKDK

-278 NTRTQDNKNHLN
+278 NTRLQDNKNHLN

-313 ENSGDSAFVSMN
+313 ENTGDSSFVSMN
-325 GSANRSILGKLSF
+325 GSSNQSILGKLSF
-338 SLISGSGIRFSTMYS
+338 SLFDGIRFSTMYS
-353 INEDTWHGYDHGFKY
+353 LNQDTWNGYDHGFKY

-373 GASHRRTD
+373 GSSHRRTD
-381 FLSFHWNHLISQK
+381 FFSFHWNHLISQK
-394 LFYDIKLS
+394 FFYDIKLS

-421 VHDRYLENYGP
+421 VHDRYLESYGP
-432 GFFMGGQQKYHSE
+432 GFFMGGQQKDHSE
-445 RTSDILGAKFDLN
+445 RTSDILGAKFDFN
-458 WQINKNH
+458 WQVNKNH
-465 SIKSGLQYSNYTIDN
+465 SIKSGFQYSNYTIDN
-480 QWHQIR
+480 KWRQIR
-486 NEYYGTPEENLI
+486 NEYFGTAEENLI
-498 YKPKVFPDSTIYADV
+498 YKPKVFPDSTLYADI
-513 YVVKP
+513 YTVKP
-518 IEMSAYLQDKMEFDE
+518 TELAAYFQDKMEFDD

-538 GLRYDRFDPNSAL
+538 GLRYDLFDPNSNF
-551 PSDRRNPA
+551 PSERRNPN
-559 NQLALPDSM
+559 NQLSLPDSM

-591 GNAAIL
+591 GGAAVL

-612 LYQNHSFLVAPSDH
+612 LYENHSFLVAPSDYS
-626 ATLMGNSE
+626 TLMGNSQ

-646 LWQELAQGMGLEVSL
+646 LWQELTQGMGLEVSL

-669 LSTKVISTYNQ
+669 LSTRIISTFNQ

-697 EVKFDFNSGPISS
+697 EVKLDYNSGFISS

-717 YTRGNADNPTQAFS
+717 YTRGNADNPTQTFS

-758 AYIKPKY
+758 AYNKPTY
-765 GVSVTGYYNS
+765 GLSLTGYYNS

-787 RLSRIN
+787 TLSRIN

-803 KYHADFMAYYNLKI
+803 KYHADLMAYYNLSVSK
-817 TNKYKVK
+817 KYKIN
-824 FRLAVYNVFDRLN
+824 FRLAVYNLFDRLN
-837 ENWVDSRTGRAYT
+837 ENWVDSKTGRAYT

-856 DLAGHRSNF
+856 DRAGHRSNF
-865 NDFEDRIKNPA
+865 NQFEDRIQNPA
-876 MFSAPRMIK
+876 MFAAPRMIK

>member
-1 MKFTS
+1 MHLIPRLLLILS
-6 CLVLIFFT
+6 ISNLLVA
-14 MGFLIGQTTGKI
+14 QTTGKI
-26 MGTIKDSET
+26 TGTIKDYET
-35 NEALIGVNVIVQGTY
+35 NEVLIGANIIVDGTY
-50 SGAATDVDGAY
+50 SGAATDIDGTY
-61 YILNIKPGTYTLII
+61 FILNVKPGTYSLTIN
-75 DMIGYKQVKMENVR
+75 MIGYKQVKMENVR
-89 ISVNRTS
+89 VSVNRTS
-96 NINVDLVPTV
+96 TINAMLEPTV
-106 IQGETVVVEVDAITA
+106 IEGETVIVEVDAITT

-131 ISSDQID
+131 ISTDQIA

-145 GAIVGMQAGVVEG
+145 GAVVGMQAGVVEG
-158 HFRGGRSNEVTYL
+158 HFRGGRYNEVTYL
-171 IDGIQVDEVFGGGN
+171 IDGIQVDEVFGGSN
-185 AAVEIEPEV
+185 SAVEIEPEV

-215 VVNAVTKDGSNRFK
+215 VVNAVTKDGSNRFE
-229 GSVSRAFANYF
+229 GSVSTAFGNYF
-240 TGNKNIFIGLDNNQL
+240 TKNNDIFLGLDNKQI

-273 VHFFI
+273 IHFFV
-278 NTRTQDNKNHLN
+278 NTRLQDNKNHLN

-305 LNPLEWYS
+305 VNPLEWYS
-313 ENSGDSAFVSMN
+313 ENTGDSSFVSMN
-325 GSANRSILGKLSF
+325 GSNNQSILGKLSF
-338 SLISGSGIRFSTMYS
+338 SLFDGIRFSTMYS
-353 INEDTWHGYDHGFKY
+353 LNQDMWNGYDHGFKY

-373 GASHRRTD
+373 GSSHRRTD
-381 FLSFHWNHLISQK
+381 FFSFHWNHLISQK
-394 LFYDIKLS
+394 FFYDIKLS

-421 VHDRYLENYGP
+421 VHDRYLESYGP
-432 GFFMGGQQKYHSE
+432 GFFMGGQQKDHSE
-445 RTSDILGAKFDLN
+445 RTSDILGAKFDFN
-458 WQINKNH
+458 WQVNKNH
-465 SIKSGLQYSNYTIDN
+465 SIKSGFQYSNYTIDN
-480 QWHQIR
+480 KWRQIR
-486 NEYYGTPEENLI
+486 NEYFGTAEENLI
-498 YKPKVFPDSTIYADV
+498 YKPKVFPDSTLYADI
-513 YVVKP
+513 YTVKP
-518 IEMSAYLQDKMEFDE
+518 TELAAYFQDKMEFDD

-538 GLRYDRFDPNSAL
+538 GLRYDLFDPNSDF
-551 PSDRRNPA
+551 PSERRNPN

-568 MSAYPKADP
+568 MSTYPKADP

-591 GNAAIL
+591 GGAAVL

-612 LYQNHSFLVAPSDH
+612 LYENHSFLVAPSDYS
-626 ATLMGNSE
+626 TLMGNSE

-646 LWQELAQGMGLEVSL
+646 LWQELTEGMGLEVSL

-669 LSTKVISTYNQ
+669 LSTRIISTFNQ

-697 EVKFDFNSGPISS
+697 EVKLDYNSGFISS

-717 YTRGNADNPTQAFS
+717 YTRGNADNPTQTFS

-758 AYIKPKY
+758 AYNKPIY
-765 GVSVTGYYNS
+765 GVSLTGYYNS

-787 RLSRIN
+787 ILSRVN

-803 KYHADFMAYYNLKI
+803 KYHADLMAYYNLSISK
-817 TNKYKVK
+817 KYKIN
-824 FRLAVYNVFDRLN
+824 FRLAVYNLFDRLN
-837 ENWVDSRTGRAYT
+837 ENSVDSKTGRAYT

-856 DLAGHRSNF
+856 DRAGHRSNF
-865 NDFEDRIKNPA
+865 NEFEDRIQNPA
-876 MFSAPRMIK
+876 MFAAPRMIK

>member
-1 MKFTS
+1 MHLIPRLLLILS
-6 CLVLIFFT
+6 ISNLLVA
-14 MGFLIGQTTGKI
+14 QTTGKI
-26 MGTIKDSET
+26 TGTIKDSET
-35 NEALIGVNVIVQGTY
+35 NEVLIGANIIVDGTY
-50 SGAATDVDGAY
+50 SGAATDIDGTY
-61 YILNIKPGTYTLII
+61 YILNVKPGTYSVTVN
-75 DMIGYKQVKMENVR
+75 MIGYKQVKMENVR
-89 ISVNRTS
+89 VSVNRTS
-96 NINVDLVPTV
+96 TINAMLEPTV
-106 IQGETVVVEVDAITA
+106 IEGETVIVEVDAITT

-131 ISSDQID
+131 ISTDQIA

-145 GAIVGMQAGVVEG
+145 GAVVGMQAGVVEG
-158 HFRGGRSNEVTYL
+158 HFRGGRYNEVTYL
-171 IDGIQVDEVFGGGN
+171 IDGIQVDEVFGGSN
-185 AAVEIEPEV
+185 SAVEIEPEV

-215 VVNAVTKDGSNRFK
+215 VVNAVTKDGSNRFE
-229 GSVSRAFANYF
+229 GSVSTAFGNYF
-240 TGNKNIFIGLDNNQL
+240 TKNNDIFLGLDNRQI

-273 VHFFI
+273 IHFFV
-278 NTRTQDNKNHLN
+278 NTRLQDNKNHLN

-305 LNPLEWYS
+305 VNPLEWYS
-313 ENSGDSAFVSMN
+313 ENTGDSSFVSMN
-325 GSANRSILGKLSF
+325 GSNNQSILGKLSF
-338 SLISGSGIRFSTMYS
+338 SLFDGIRFSTMYS
-353 INEDTWHGYDHGFKY
+353 LNQDTWNGYDHGFKY

-373 GASHRRTD
+373 GSSHRRTD
-381 FLSFHWNHLISQK
+381 FFSFHWNHLISQK
-394 LFYDIKLS
+394 FFYDIKLS

-421 VHDRYLENYGP
+421 VHDRYLESYGP
-432 GFFMGGQQKYHSE
+432 GFFMGGQQKDHSE
-445 RTSDILGAKFDLN
+445 RTSDILGAKFDFN
-458 WQINKNH
+458 WQVNKNH
-465 SIKSGLQYSNYTIDN
+465 SIKSGFQYSNYTIDN
-480 QWHQIR
+480 KWRQIR
-486 NEYYGTPEENLI
+486 NEYFGTAEENLI
-498 YKPKVFPDSTIYADV
+498 YKPKVFPDSTLYADI
-513 YVVKP
+513 YTVKP
-518 IEMSAYLQDKMEFDE
+518 TELAAYFQDKMEFDD

-538 GLRYDRFDPNSAL
+538 GLRYDLFDPNSDF
-551 PSDRRNPA
+551 PSERRNPN

-568 MSAYPKADP
+568 MSTYPKADP

-591 GNAAIL
+591 GGAAVL

-612 LYQNHSFLVAPSDH
+612 LYENHSFLVAPSDYS
-626 ATLMGNSE
+626 TLMGNSE

-646 LWQELAQGMGLEVSL
+646 LWQELTEGMGLEVSL

-669 LSTKVISTYNQ
+669 LSTRIISTFNQ

-697 EVKFDFNSGPISS
+697 EVKLDYNSGFISS

-717 YTRGNADNPTQAFS
+717 YTRGNADNPTQTFS

-758 AYIKPKY
+758 AYNKPIY
-765 GVSVTGYYNS
+765 GVSLTGYYNS

-787 RLSRIN
+787 ILSRVN

-803 KYHADFMAYYNLKI
+803 KYHADLMAYYNLSISK
-817 TNKYKVK
+817 KYKIN
-824 FRLAVYNVFDRLN
+824 FRLAVYNLFDRLN
-837 ENWVDSRTGRAYT
+837 ENSVDSKTGRAYT

-856 DLAGHRSNF
+856 DRAGHRSNF
-865 NDFEDRIKNPA
+865 NEFEDRIQNPA
-876 MFSAPRMIK
+876 MFAAPRMIK

>member
-1 MKFTS
+1 MHLIPRLLLILS
-6 CLVLIFFT
+6 ISNLLVA
-14 MGFLIGQTTGKI
+14 QTTGKI
-26 MGTIKDSET
+26 TGTIKDSET
-35 NEALIGVNVIVQGTY
+35 NEVLIGANIIVDGTY
-50 SGAATDVDGAY
+50 SGAATDIDGTY
-61 YILNIKPGTYTLII
+61 YILNVKPGTYSLTVN
-75 DMIGYKQVKMENVR
+75 MIGYKQVKMENVR
-89 ISVNRTS
+89 VSVNRTS
-96 NINVDLVPTV
+96 TINAMLEPTV
-106 IQGETVVVEVDAITA
+106 IEGETVIVEVDAITT

-131 ISSDQID
+131 ISTDQIA

-145 GAIVGMQAGVVEG
+145 GAVVGMQAGVVEG
-158 HFRGGRSNEVTYL
+158 HFRGGRYNEVTYL
-171 IDGIQVDEVFGGGN
+171 IDGIQVDEVFGGSN
-185 AAVEIEPEV
+185 SAVEIEPEV

-215 VVNAVTKDGSNRFK
+215 VVNAVTKDGSNRFE
-229 GSVSRAFANYF
+229 GSVSTAFGNYF
-240 TGNKNIFIGLDNNQL
+240 TKNNDIFLGLDNKQI

-273 VHFFI
+273 IHFFV
-278 NTRTQDNKNHLN
+278 NTRFQDNKNHLN

-305 LNPLEWYS
+305 VNPLEWYS
-313 ENSGDSAFVSMN
+313 ENTGDSSFVSMN
-325 GSANRSILGKLSF
+325 GSNNQSILGKLSF
-338 SLISGSGIRFSTMYS
+338 SLFDGIRFSTMYS
-353 INEDTWHGYDHGFKY
+353 LNQDTWNGYDHGFKY

-373 GASHRRTD
+373 GSSHRRTD
-381 FLSFHWNHLISQK
+381 FFSFHWNHLISQK
-394 LFYDIKLS
+394 FFYDIKLS

-421 VHDRYLENYGP
+421 VHDRYLESYGP
-432 GFFMGGQQKYHSE
+432 GFFMGGQQKDHSE
-445 RTSDILGAKFDLN
+445 RTSDILGAKFDFN
-458 WQINKNH
+458 WQVNKNH
-465 SIKSGLQYSNYTIDN
+465 SIKSGFQYSNYTIDN
-480 QWHQIR
+480 KWRQIR
-486 NEYYGTPEENLI
+486 NEYFGTAEENLI
-498 YKPKVFPDSTIYADV
+498 YKPKVFPDSTLYADI
-513 YVVKP
+513 YTVKP
-518 IEMSAYLQDKMEFDE
+518 TELAAYFQDKMEFDD

-538 GLRYDRFDPNSAL
+538 GLRYDLFDPNSDF
-551 PSDRRNPA
+551 PSERRNPN

-568 MSAYPKADP
+568 MSTYPKADP

-591 GNAAIL
+591 GGAAVL

-612 LYQNHSFLVAPSDH
+612 LYENHSFLVAPSDYS
-626 ATLMGNSE
+626 TLMGNSE

-646 LWQELAQGMGLEVSL
+646 LWQELTEGMGLEVSL

-669 LSTKVISTYNQ
+669 LSTRIISTFNQ

-697 EVKFDFNSGPISS
+697 EVKLDYNSGFISS

-717 YTRGNADNPTQAFS
+717 YTRGNADNPTQTFS

-758 AYIKPKY
+758 AYNKPIY
-765 GVSVTGYYNS
+765 GVSLTGYYNS

-787 RLSRIN
+787 ILSRVN

-803 KYHADFMAYYNLKI
+803 KYHADLMAYYNLSISK
-817 TNKYKVK
+817 KYKIN
-824 FRLAVYNVFDRLN
+824 FRLAVYNLFDRLN
-837 ENWVDSRTGRAYT
+837 ENSVDSKTGRAYT

-856 DLAGHRSNF
+856 DRAGHRSNF
-865 NDFEDRIKNPA
+865 NEFEDRIQNPA
-876 MFSAPRMIK
+876 MFAAPRMIK

>member
-1 MKFTS
+1 MHLIPRLLLILS
-6 CLVLIFFT
+6 ISNLLVS
-14 MGFLIGQTTGKI
+14 QTTGKI
-26 MGTIKDSET
+26 TGTIKDAET
-35 NEALIGVNVIVQGTY
+35 NEVLIGANIIIDGTY
-50 SGAATDVDGAY
+50 SGAATDIDGTY
-61 YILNIKPGTYTLII
+61 YILNVKPGTYSVTVN
-75 DMIGYKQVKMENVR
+75 MIGYKQVKMENVR
-89 ISVNRTS
+89 VSVNRTS
-96 NINVDLVPTV
+96 TINAMLEPTV
-106 IQGETVVVEVDAITA
+106 IEGETVIVEVDAITT

-131 ISSDQID
+131 ISTDQIA

-145 GAIVGMQAGVVEG
+145 GAVVGMQAGVVEG
-158 HFRGGRSNEVTYL
+158 HFRGGRYNEVTYL
-171 IDGIQVDEVFGGGN
+171 IDGIQVDEVFGGSN
-185 AAVEIEPEV
+185 SAVEIEPEV

-215 VVNAVTKDGSNRFK
+215 VVNAVTKDGSNRFE
-229 GSVSRAFANYF
+229 GSVSTAFGNYF
-240 TGNKNIFIGLDNNQL
+240 TKNNDIFLGLDSKQI

-267 PIIKDK
+267 PVIKDK

-278 NTRTQDNKNHLN
+278 NTRLQDNKNHLN

-313 ENSGDSAFVSMN
+313 ENTGDSSFVSMN
-325 GSANRSILGKLSF
+325 GSSNQSILGKLSF
-338 SLISGSGIRFSTMYS
+338 SLFDGIRFSTMYS
-353 INEDTWHGYDHGFKY
+353 LNQDTWNGYDHGFKY

-373 GASHRRTD
+373 GSSHRRTD
-381 FLSFHWNHLISQK
+381 FFSFHWNHLISQK
-394 LFYDIKLS
+394 FFYDIKLS

-421 VHDRYLENYGP
+421 VHDRYLESYGP
-432 GFFMGGQQKYHSE
+432 GFFMGGQQKDHSE
-445 RTSDILGAKFDLN
+445 RTSDILGAKFDFN
-458 WQINKNH
+458 WQVNKNH
-465 SIKSGLQYSNYTIDN
+465 SIKSGFQYSNYTIDN
-480 QWHQIR
+480 KWRQIR
-486 NEYYGTPEENLI
+486 NEYFGTAEENLI
-498 YKPKVFPDSTIYADV
+498 YKPKVFPDSTLYADI
-513 YVVKP
+513 YTVKP
-518 IEMSAYLQDKMEFDE
+518 TELAAYFQDKMEFDD

-538 GLRYDRFDPNSAL
+538 GLRYDLFDPNSDF
-551 PSDRRNPA
+551 PSERRNPN

-568 MSAYPKADP
+568 MSTYPKADP

-591 GNAAIL
+591 GGAAVL

-612 LYQNHSFLVAPSDH
+612 LYENHSFLVAPSDYS
-626 ATLMGNSE
+626 TLMGNSE

-646 LWQELAQGMGLEVSL
+646 LWQELTEGMGLEVSL

-669 LSTKVISTYNQ
+669 LSTRIISTFNQ

-697 EVKFDFNSGPISS
+697 EVKLDYNSGFISS

-717 YTRGNADNPTQAFS
+717 YTRGNADNPTQTFS

-758 AYIKPKY
+758 AYNKPTH
-765 GVSVTGYYNS
+765 GLSLTGYYNS

-787 RLSRIN
+787 TLSRIN

-803 KYHADFMAYYNLKI
+803 KYHADLMAYYNLSISK
-817 TNKYKVK
+817 KYKIN
-824 FRLAVYNVFDRLN
+824 FRLAVYNLFDRLN
-837 ENWVDSRTGRAYT
+837 ENSVDSKTGRAYT

-856 DLAGHRSNF
+856 DRAGHRSNF
-865 NDFEDRIKNPA
+865 NEFEDRIQNPA
-876 MFSAPRMIK
+876 MFAAPRMIK

>member
-1 MKFTS
+1 MHLIPRLLFILS
-6 CLVLIFFT
+6 ISNLLVS
-14 MGFLIGQTTGKI
+14 QTTGKI
-26 MGTIKDSET
+26 TGTIKDAET
-35 NEALIGVNVIVQGTY
+35 NEVLIGANIIVDGTY
-50 SGAATDVDGAY
+50 SGAATDIDGTY
-61 YILNIKPGTYTLII
+61 YILNVKPGTYSVTVN
-75 DMIGYKQVKMENVR
+75 MIGYKQVKMENVR
-89 ISVNRTS
+89 VSVNRTS
-96 NINVDLVPTV
+96 TINAILEPTV
-106 IQGETVVVEVDAITA
+106 IEGETVIVEVDAITT

-131 ISSDQID
+131 ISTDQIA

-145 GAIVGMQAGVVEG
+145 GAVVGMQAGVVEG
-158 HFRGGRSNEVTYL
+158 HFRGGRYNEVTYL
-171 IDGIQVDEVFGGGN
+171 IDGIQVDEVFGGSN
-185 AAVEIEPEV
+185 SAVEIEPEV

-215 VVNAVTKDGSNRFK
+215 VVNAVTKDGSNRFE
-229 GSVSRAFANYF
+229 GSISTAFGNYF
-240 TGNKNIFIGLDNNQL
+240 TKNNDIFLGLDNRQI

-273 VHFFI
+273 IHFFV
-278 NTRTQDNKNHLN
+278 NTRLQDNKNHLN

-305 LNPLEWYS
+305 VNPLEWYS
-313 ENSGDSAFVSMN
+313 ENTGDSSFVSMN
-325 GSANRSILGKLSF
+325 GSNNQSILGKLSF
-338 SLISGSGIRFSTMYS
+338 SLFDGIRFSTMYS
-353 INEDTWHGYDHGFKY
+353 LNQDTWNGYDHGFKY

-373 GASHRRTD
+373 GSSHRRTD
-381 FLSFHWNHLISQK
+381 FFSFHWNHLISQK
-394 LFYDIKLS
+394 FFYDIKLS

-421 VHDRYLENYGP
+421 VHDRYLESYGP
-432 GFFMGGQQKYHSE
+432 GFFMGGQQKDHSE
-445 RTSDILGAKFDLN
+445 RTSDILGAKFDFN
-458 WQINKNH
+458 WQVNKNH
-465 SIKSGLQYSNYTIDN
+465 SIKSGFQYSNYTIDN
-480 QWHQIR
+480 KWRQIR
-486 NEYYGTPEENLI
+486 NEYFGTAEENLI
-498 YKPKVFPDSTIYADV
+498 YKPKVFPDSTLYADI
-513 YVVKP
+513 YTVKP
-518 IEMSAYLQDKMEFDE
+518 TELAAYFQDKMEFDD

-538 GLRYDRFDPNSAL
+538 GLRYDLFDPNSDF
-551 PSDRRNPA
+551 PSERRNPN

-568 MSAYPKADP
+568 MSTYPKADP

-591 GNAAIL
+591 GGAAVL

-612 LYQNHSFLVAPSDH
+612 LYENHSFLVAPSDYS
-626 ATLMGNSE
+626 TLMGNSE

-646 LWQELAQGMGLEVSL
+646 LWQELTEGMGLEVSL

-669 LSTKVISTYNQ
+669 LSTRIISTFNQ

-697 EVKFDFNSGPISS
+697 EVKLDYNSGFISS

-717 YTRGNADNPTQAFS
+717 YTRGNADNPTQTFS

-758 AYIKPKY
+758 AYNKPIY
-765 GVSVTGYYNS
+765 GVSLTGYYNS

-787 RLSRIN
+787 ILSRVN

-803 KYHADFMAYYNLKI
+803 KYHADLMAYYNLSISK
-817 TNKYKVK
+817 KYKIN
-824 FRLAVYNVFDRLN
+824 FRLAVYNLFDRLN
-837 ENWVDSRTGRAYT
+837 ENSVDSKTGRAYT

-856 DLAGHRSNF
+856 DRAGHRSNF
-865 NDFEDRIKNPA
+865 NEFEDRIQNPA
-876 MFSAPRMIK
+876 MFAAPRMIK

>member
-1 MKFTS
+1 MHIIPRLLLIIFLS
-6 CLVLIFFT
+6 NFLV
-14 MGFLIGQTTGKI
+14 GQTTGKI
-26 MGTIKDSET
+26 TGTIKDAET
-35 NEALIGVNVIVQGTY
+35 DEVLIGANIILEGTY
-50 SGAATDVDGAY
+50 SGAASDVDGSY
-61 YILNIKPGTYTLII
+61 YILNVKPGIYSIVV
-75 DMIGYKQVKMENVR
+75 DMIGYKRVKVQNIRVS
-89 ISVNRTS
+89 INRTS

-106 IQGETVVVEVDAITA
+106 IQGETVVVEVDAITT

-131 ISSDQID
+131 ISTDQIE

-145 GAIVGMQAGVVEG
+145 GAIIGMQAGVVEG
-158 HFRGGRSNEVTYL
+158 HFRGGRYNEVTYL

-185 AAVEIEPEV
+185 SAVEIEPEV
-194 IQDLEI
+194 IQDLEV

-215 VVNAVTKDGSNRFK
+215 VVNAVTKDGSNKFE
-229 GSVSRAFANYF
+229 GSVSTAFGSYF
-240 TGNKNIFIGLDNNQL
+240 TGNKDIFLGLDNIQL

-278 NTRTQDNKNHLN
+278 NTRIQDNKNHLN

-305 LNPLEWYS
+305 INPLEWYS
-313 ENSGDSAFVSMN
+313 ENTGDSTFVSMN
-325 GSANRSILGKLSF
+325 GSTNRSILGKLSF
-338 SLISGSGIRFSTMYS
+338 SLFSSIRFSTMYS
-353 INEDTWHGYDHGFKY
+353 INQDTWHGYDHAFKY

-381 FLSFHWNHLISQK
+381 FFSFHWNHLISQK

-402 SMKNYGGSY
+402 SMKNYGGNY
-411 LYENPLDSSY
+411 LYENSVDTNY

-432 GFFMGGQQKYHSE
+432 GFFMGGQQKDHSK
-445 RTSDILGAKFDLN
+445 RTSNILGAKFDLN

-486 NEYYGTPEENLI
+486 NKYFGTPEENLLYEPEI
-498 YKPKVFPDSTIYADV
+498 LPDSTLYADV
-513 YVVKP
+513 YEVKP
-518 IEMSAYLQDKMEFDE
+518 IEVAAYLQDKMEFDD

-538 GLRYDRFDPNSAL
+538 GLRYDLFDPNSTFPAN
-551 PSDRRNPA
+551 RRNPN

-568 MSAYPKADP
+568 MSTYPKAEA
-577 QVQISPRFG
+577 QIQISPRFG

-591 GNAAIL
+591 GNAAVL

-612 LYQNHSFLVAPSDH
+612 MYQNHSFLVAPSDY
-626 ATLMGNSE
+626 ASLMGNAE

-646 LWQELAQGMGLEVSL
+646 LWQELAEGLGLEVSL

-669 LSTKVISTYNQ
+669 LSTKIISTYNQ

-758 AYIKPKY
+758 AYNKPVY
-765 GVSVTGYYNS
+765 GVSLTGYYNS

-787 RLSRIN
+787 RLSRVN

-803 KYHADFMAYYNLKI
+803 KYHADLMAYYNLNI
-817 TNKYKVK
+817 TKKYKVN
-824 FRLAVYNVFDRLN
+824 FRLAIYNLFDRLN
-837 ENWVDSRTGRAYT
+837 ENWVNDQTGRAYT

-865 NDFEDRIKNPA
+865 NDYEDRIKNPA
-876 MFSAPRMIK
+876 MFVAPRMIK
-885 FSTGINF
+885 LTTGINF

>member
-1 MKFTS
+1 MHLIPRLLLILS
-6 CLVLIFFT
+6 ISNLLVA
-14 MGFLIGQTTGKI
+14 QTTGKI
-26 MGTIKDSET
+26 TGTIKDAET
-35 NEALIGVNVIVQGTY
+35 NEVLIGANIIIDGTY
-50 SGAATDVDGAY
+50 SGAATDIDGTY
-61 YILNIKPGTYTLII
+61 YILNVKPGTYSLTVN
-75 DMIGYKQVKMENVR
+75 MIGYKQVKMENVR
-89 ISVNRTS
+89 VSVNRTS
-96 NINVDLVPTV
+96 TINVMLEPTV
-106 IQGETVVVEVDAITA
+106 IEGETVIVEVDAITT

-131 ISSDQID
+131 ISTDQIA

-145 GAIVGMQAGVVEG
+145 GAVVGMQAGVVEG
-158 HFRGGRSNEVTYL
+158 HFRGGRYNEVTYL
-171 IDGIQVDEVFGGGN
+171 IDGIQVDEVFGGSN
-185 AAVEIEPEV
+185 SAVEIEPEV

-215 VVNAVTKDGSNRFK
+215 VVNAVTKDGSNRFE
-229 GSVSRAFANYF
+229 GSVSTAFGNYF
-240 TGNKNIFIGLDNNQL
+240 TKNNDIFLGLDNKQI

-273 VHFFI
+273 IHFFV
-278 NTRTQDNKNHLN
+278 NTRLQDNKNHLN

-305 LNPLEWYS
+305 VNPLEWYS
-313 ENSGDSAFVSMN
+313 ENTGDSSFVSMN
-325 GSANRSILGKLSF
+325 GSNNQSILGKLSF
-338 SLISGSGIRFSTMYS
+338 SLFDGIRFSTMYS
-353 INEDTWHGYDHGFKY
+353 LNQDTWNGYDHGFKY

-373 GASHRRTD
+373 GSSHRRTD
-381 FLSFHWNHLISQK
+381 FFSFHWNHLISQK
-394 LFYDIKLS
+394 FFYDIKLS

-421 VHDRYLENYGP
+421 VHDRYLESYGP
-432 GFFMGGQQKYHSE
+432 GFFMGGQQKDHSE
-445 RTSDILGAKFDLN
+445 RTSDILGAKFDFN
-458 WQINKNH
+458 WQVNKNH
-465 SIKSGLQYSNYTIDN
+465 SIKSGFQYSNYTIDN
-480 QWHQIR
+480 KWRQIR
-486 NEYYGTPEENLI
+486 NEYFGTAEENLI
-498 YKPKVFPDSTIYADV
+498 YKPKVFPDSTLYADI
-513 YVVKP
+513 YTVKP
-518 IEMSAYLQDKMEFDE
+518 TELAAYFQDKMEFDD

-538 GLRYDRFDPNSAL
+538 GLRYDLFDPNSDF
-551 PSDRRNPA
+551 PSERRNPN

-568 MSAYPKADP
+568 MSTYPKADP

-591 GNAAIL
+591 GGAAVL

-612 LYQNHSFLVAPSDH
+612 LYENHSFLVAPSDYS
-626 ATLMGNSE
+626 TLMGNSE

-646 LWQELAQGMGLEVSL
+646 LWQELTQGMGLEVSL

-669 LSTKVISTYNQ
+669 LSTRIISTFNQ

-697 EVKFDFNSGPISS
+697 EVKLDYNSGFISS

-717 YTRGNADNPTQAFS
+717 YTRGNADNPTQTFS

-758 AYIKPKY
+758 AYNKPIY
-765 GVSVTGYYNS
+765 GVSLTGYYNS

-787 RLSRIN
+787 ILSRVN

-803 KYHADFMAYYNLKI
+803 KYHADLMAYYNLSISK
-817 TNKYKVK
+817 KYKIN
-824 FRLAVYNVFDRLN
+824 FRLAVYNLFDRLN
-837 ENWVDSRTGRAYT
+837 ENSVDSKTGRAYT

-856 DLAGHRSNF
+856 DRAGHRSNF
-865 NDFEDRIKNPA
+865 NEFEDRIQNPA
-876 MFSAPRMIK
+876 MFAAPRMIK

>member
-1 MKFTS
+1 MHLIPRLLLILS
-6 CLVLIFFT
+6 IGNLLVA
-14 MGFLIGQTTGKI
+14 QTTGKI
-26 MGTIKDSET
+26 TGTIKDSET
-35 NEALIGVNVIVQGTY
+35 NEVLIGANIIVDGTY
-50 SGAATDVDGAY
+50 SGAATDIDGTY
-61 YILNIKPGTYTLII
+61 YILNVKPGTYSLTVN
-75 DMIGYKQVKMENVR
+75 MIGYKQVKMENVR
-89 ISVNRTS
+89 VSVNRTS
-96 NINVDLVPTV
+96 TINVMLEPTV
-106 IQGETVVVEVDAITA
+106 IEGETVIVEVDAITT

-131 ISSDQID
+131 ISTDQIA

-145 GAIVGMQAGVVEG
+145 GAVVGMQAGVVEG
-158 HFRGGRSNEVTYL
+158 HFRGGRYNEVTYL
-171 IDGIQVDEVFGGGN
+171 IDGIQVDEVFGGSN
-185 AAVEIEPEV
+185 SAVEIEPEV

-215 VVNAVTKDGSNRFK
+215 VVNAVTKDGSNRFE
-229 GSVSRAFANYF
+229 GSVSTAFGNYF
-240 TGNKNIFIGLDNNQL
+240 TKNNDIFLGLDNRQI

-273 VHFFI
+273 IHFFV
-278 NTRTQDNKNHLN
+278 NTRLQDNKNHLN

-305 LNPLEWYS
+305 VNPLEWYS
-313 ENSGDSAFVSMN
+313 ENTGDSSFVSMN
-325 GSANRSILGKLSF
+325 GSNNQSILGKLSF
-338 SLISGSGIRFSTMYS
+338 SLFDGIRFSTMYS
-353 INEDTWHGYDHGFKY
+353 LNQDTWNGYDHGFKY

-373 GASHRRTD
+373 GSSHRRTD
-381 FLSFHWNHLISQK
+381 FFSFHWNHLISQK
-394 LFYDIKLS
+394 FFYDIKLS

-421 VHDRYLENYGP
+421 VHDRYLESYGP
-432 GFFMGGQQKYHSE
+432 GFFMGGQQKDHSE
-445 RTSDILGAKFDLN
+445 RTSDILGAKFDFN
-458 WQINKNH
+458 WQVNKNH
-465 SIKSGLQYSNYTIDN
+465 SIKSGFQYSNYTIDN
-480 QWHQIR
+480 KWRQIR
-486 NEYYGTPEENLI
+486 NEYFGTAEENLI
-498 YKPKVFPDSTIYADV
+498 YKPKVFPDSTLYADI
-513 YVVKP
+513 YTVKP
-518 IEMSAYLQDKMEFDE
+518 TELAAYFQDKMEFDD

-538 GLRYDRFDPNSAL
+538 GLRYDLFDPNSDF
-551 PSDRRNPA
+551 PSERRNPN

-568 MSAYPKADP
+568 MSTYPKADP

-591 GNAAIL
+591 GGAAVL

-612 LYQNHSFLVAPSDH
+612 LYENHSFLVAPSDYS
-626 ATLMGNSE
+626 TLMGNSE

-646 LWQELAQGMGLEVSL
+646 LWQELTEGMGLEVSL

-669 LSTKVISTYNQ
+669 LSTRIISTFNQ

-697 EVKFDFNSGPISS
+697 EVKLDYNSGFISS

-717 YTRGNADNPTQAFS
+717 YTRGNADNPTQTFS

-758 AYIKPKY
+758 AYNKPIY
-765 GVSVTGYYNS
+765 GVSLTGYYNS

-787 RLSRIN
+787 ILSRVN

-803 KYHADFMAYYNLKI
+803 KYHADLMAYYNLSISK
-817 TNKYKVK
+817 KYKIN
-824 FRLAVYNVFDRLN
+824 FRLAVYNLFDRLN
-837 ENWVDSRTGRAYT
+837 ENSVDSKTGRAYT

-856 DLAGHRSNF
+856 DRAGHRSNF
-865 NDFEDRIKNPA
+865 NEFEDRIQNPA
-876 MFSAPRMIK
+876 MFAAPRMIK

>member
-1 MKFTS
+1 MHLIPRLLLILS
-6 CLVLIFFT
+6 ISNLLVA
-14 MGFLIGQTTGKI
+14 QTTGKI
-26 MGTIKDSET
+26 TGTIKDSET
-35 NEALIGVNVIVQGTY
+35 NEVLIGANIIVDDTY
-50 SGAATDVDGAY
+50 SGAATDIDGTY
-61 YILNIKPGTYTLII
+61 FILNVKPGTYSLTIN
-75 DMIGYKQVKMENVR
+75 MIGYKQVKMENVR
-89 ISVNRTS
+89 VSVNRTS
-96 NINVDLVPTV
+96 TINVMLEPTV
-106 IQGETVVVEVDAITA
+106 IEGETVIVEVDAITT

-131 ISSDQID
+131 ISTDQIA

-145 GAIVGMQAGVVEG
+145 GAVVGMQAGVVEG
-158 HFRGGRSNEVTYL
+158 HFRGGRYNEVTYL
-171 IDGIQVDEVFGGGN
+171 IDGIQVDEVFGGSN
-185 AAVEIEPEV
+185 SAVEIEPEV

-215 VVNAVTKDGSNRFK
+215 VVNAVTKDGSNRFE
-229 GSVSRAFANYF
+229 GSVSTAFGNYF
-240 TGNKNIFIGLDNNQL
+240 TKNNDIFLGLDNKQI

-273 VHFFI
+273 IHFFV
-278 NTRTQDNKNHLN
+278 NTRLQDNKNHLN

-305 LNPLEWYS
+305 VNPLEWYS
-313 ENSGDSAFVSMN
+313 ENTGDSSFVSMN
-325 GSANRSILGKLSF
+325 GSNNQSILGKLSF
-338 SLISGSGIRFSTMYS
+338 ALFDGIRFSTMYS
-353 INEDTWHGYDHGFKY
+353 LNQDTWNGYDHGFKY

-373 GASHRRTD
+373 GSSHRRTD
-381 FLSFHWNHLISQK
+381 FFSFHWNHLISQK
-394 LFYDIKLS
+394 FFYDIKLS

-421 VHDRYLENYGP
+421 VHDRYLESYGP
-432 GFFMGGQQKYHSE
+432 GFFMGGQQKDHSE
-445 RTSDILGAKFDLN
+445 RTSDILGAKFDFN
-458 WQINKNH
+458 WQVNKNH
-465 SIKSGLQYSNYTIDN
+465 SIKSGFQYSNYTIDN
-480 QWHQIR
+480 KWRQIR
-486 NEYYGTPEENLI
+486 NEYFGTAEENLI
-498 YKPKVFPDSTIYADV
+498 YKPKVFPDSTLYADI
-513 YVVKP
+513 YTVKP
-518 IEMSAYLQDKMEFDE
+518 TELAAYFQDKMEFDD

-538 GLRYDRFDPNSAL
+538 GLRYDLFDPNSDF
-551 PSDRRNPA
+551 PSERRNPN

-568 MSAYPKADP
+568 MSTYPKADP

-591 GNAAIL
+591 GGAAVL

-612 LYQNHSFLVAPSDH
+612 LYENHSFLVAPSDYS
-626 ATLMGNSE
+626 TLMGNSE

-646 LWQELAQGMGLEVSL
+646 LWQELTEGMGLEVSL

-669 LSTKVISTYNQ
+669 LSTRIISTFNQ

-697 EVKFDFNSGPISS
+697 EVKLDYNSGFISS

-717 YTRGNADNPTQAFS
+717 YTRGNADNPTQTFS

-758 AYIKPKY
+758 AYNKPIY
-765 GVSVTGYYNS
+765 GVSLTGYYNS

-787 RLSRIN
+787 ILSRVN

-803 KYHADFMAYYNLKI
+803 KYHADLMAYYNFSISK
-817 TNKYKVK
+817 KYKIN
-824 FRLAVYNVFDRLN
+824 FRLAVYNLFDRLN
-837 ENWVDSRTGRAYT
+837 ENSVDSKTGRAYT

-856 DLAGHRSNF
+856 DRAGHRSNF
-865 NDFEDRIKNPA
+865 NEFEDRIQNPA
-876 MFSAPRMIK
+876 MFAAPRMIK
-885 FSTGINF
+885 FSTGIDF

>member
-1 MKFTS
+1 MHLIPRFLLTLFIS
-6 CLVLIFFT
+6 NLLVA
-14 MGFLIGQTTGKI
+14 QTTGKI
-26 MGTIKDSET
+26 TGTIKDAET
-35 NEALIGVNVIVQGTY
+35 NEVLIGANIIVDGTY
-50 SGAATDVDGAY
+50 SGAATDIDGTY
-61 YILNIKPGTYTLII
+61 YILNVKPGTYSLTVN
-75 DMIGYKQVKMENVR
+75 MIGYKQVKMENVR
-89 ISVNRTS
+89 VSVNRTS
-96 NINVDLVPTV
+96 TINAMLESTV
-106 IQGETVVVEVDAITA
+106 IEGETVIVEVDAITT

-131 ISSDQID
+131 ISTDQIA

-145 GAIVGMQAGVVEG
+145 GAVVGMQAGVVEG
-158 HFRGGRSNEVTYL
+158 HFRGGRYNEVTYL
-171 IDGIQVDEVFGGGN
+171 IDGIQVDEVFGGSN
-185 AAVEIEPEV
+185 SAVEIEPEV

-215 VVNAVTKDGSNRFK
+215 VVNAVTKDGSNRFE
-229 GSVSRAFANYF
+229 GSVSTAFGNYF
-240 TGNKNIFIGLDNNQL
+240 TKNNDIFLGLDNKQI

-273 VHFFI
+273 IHFFV
-278 NTRTQDNKNHLN
+278 NTRLQDNKNHLN

-305 LNPLEWYS
+305 VNPLEWYS
-313 ENSGDSAFVSMN
+313 ENTGDSSFVSMN
-325 GSANRSILGKLSF
+325 GSNNQSILGKLSF
-338 SLISGSGIRFSTMYS
+338 SLFDGIRFSTMYS
-353 INEDTWHGYDHGFKY
+353 LNQDTWNGYDHGFKY

-373 GASHRRTD
+373 GSSHRRTD
-381 FLSFHWNHLISQK
+381 FFSFHWNHLISQK
-394 LFYDIKLS
+394 FFYDIKLS

-421 VHDRYLENYGP
+421 VHDRYLESYGP
-432 GFFMGGQQKYHSE
+432 GFFMGGQQKDHSE
-445 RTSDILGAKFDLN
+445 RTSDILGAKFDFN
-458 WQINKNH
+458 WQVNKNH
-465 SIKSGLQYSNYTIDN
+465 SIKSGFQYSNYTIDN
-480 QWHQIR
+480 KWRQIR
-486 NEYYGTPEENLI
+486 NEYFGTAEENLI
-498 YKPKVFPDSTIYADV
+498 YKPKVFPDSTLYADI
-513 YVVKP
+513 YTVKP
-518 IEMSAYLQDKMEFDE
+518 TELAAYFQDKMEFDD

-538 GLRYDRFDPNSAL
+538 GLRYDLFDPNSDF
-551 PSDRRNPA
+551 PSERRNPN

-568 MSAYPKADP
+568 MSTYPKADP

-591 GNAAIL
+591 GGAAVL

-612 LYQNHSFLVAPSDH
+612 LYENHSFLVAPSDYS
-626 ATLMGNSE
+626 TLMGNSE

-646 LWQELAQGMGLEVSL
+646 LWQELTEGMGLEVSL

-669 LSTKVISTYNQ
+669 LSTRIISTFNQ

-697 EVKFDFNSGPISS
+697 EVKLDYNSGFISS

-717 YTRGNADNPTQAFS
+717 YTRGNADNPTQTFS

-758 AYIKPKY
+758 AYNKPIY
-765 GVSVTGYYNS
+765 GVSLTGYYNS

-787 RLSRIN
+787 ILSRVN

-803 KYHADFMAYYNLKI
+803 KYHADLMAYYNLSISK
-817 TNKYKVK
+817 KYKIN
-824 FRLAVYNVFDRLN
+824 FRLAVYNLFDRLN
-837 ENWVDSRTGRAYT
+837 ENSVDSKTGRAYT

-856 DLAGHRSNF
+856 DRAGHRSNF
-865 NDFEDRIKNPA
+865 NEFEDRIQNPA
-876 MFSAPRMIK
+876 MFAAPRMIK

>member
-1 MKFTS
+1 MHLIPRLLLILS
-6 CLVLIFFT
+6 ISNLLVA
-14 MGFLIGQTTGKI
+14 QTTGKI
-26 MGTIKDSET
+26 TGTIKDSET
-35 NEALIGVNVIVQGTY
+35 NEVLIGANIIVDGTY
-50 SGAATDVDGAY
+50 SGAATDIDGTY
-61 YILNIKPGTYTLII
+61 YILNVKPGTYSLTVN
-75 DMIGYKQVKMENVR
+75 MIGYKQVKMENVR
-89 ISVNRTS
+89 VSVNRTS
-96 NINVDLVPTV
+96 TINAMLEPTV
-106 IQGETVVVEVDAITA
+106 IEGETVIVEVDAITT

-131 ISSDQID
+131 ISTDQIA

-145 GAIVGMQAGVVEG
+145 GAVVGMQAGVVEG
-158 HFRGGRSNEVTYL
+158 HFRGGRYNEVTYL
-171 IDGIQVDEVFGGGN
+171 IDGIQVDEVFGGSN
-185 AAVEIEPEV
+185 SAVEIEPEV

-215 VVNAVTKDGSNRFK
+215 VVNAVTKDGSNRFE
-229 GSVSRAFANYF
+229 GSVSTAFGNYF
-240 TGNKNIFIGLDNNQL
+240 TKNNDIFLGLDNKQV

-273 VHFFI
+273 IHFFV
-278 NTRTQDNKNHLN
+278 NTRFQDNKNHLN

-305 LNPLEWYS
+305 VNPLEWYS
-313 ENSGDSAFVSMN
+313 ENTGDSSFVSMN
-325 GSANRSILGKLSF
+325 GSNNQSILGKLSF
-338 SLISGSGIRFSTMYS
+338 SLFDGIRFSTMYS
-353 INEDTWHGYDHGFKY
+353 LNQDTWNGYDHGFKY

-373 GASHRRTD
+373 GSSHRRTD
-381 FLSFHWNHLISQK
+381 FFSFHWNHLISQK
-394 LFYDIKLS
+394 FFYDIKLS

-421 VHDRYLENYGP
+421 VHDRYLESYGP
-432 GFFMGGQQKYHSE
+432 GFFMGGQQKDHSE
-445 RTSDILGAKFDLN
+445 RTSDILGAKFDFN
-458 WQINKNH
+458 WQVNKNH
-465 SIKSGLQYSNYTIDN
+465 SIKSGFQYSNYTIDN
-480 QWHQIR
+480 KWRQIR
-486 NEYYGTPEENLI
+486 NEYFGTAEENLI
-498 YKPKVFPDSTIYADV
+498 YKPKVFPDSTLYADI
-513 YVVKP
+513 YTVKP
-518 IEMSAYLQDKMEFDE
+518 TELAAYFQDKMEFDD

-538 GLRYDRFDPNSAL
+538 GLRYDLFDPNSDF
-551 PSDRRNPA
+551 PSERRNPN

-568 MSAYPKADP
+568 MSTYPKADP

-591 GNAAIL
+591 GGAAVL

-612 LYQNHSFLVAPSDH
+612 LYENHSFLVAPSDYS
-626 ATLMGNSE
+626 TLMGNSE

-646 LWQELAQGMGLEVSL
+646 LWQELTEGMGLEVSL

-669 LSTKVISTYNQ
+669 LSTRIISTFNQ

-697 EVKFDFNSGPISS
+697 EVKLDYNSGFISS

-717 YTRGNADNPTQAFS
+717 YTRGNADNPTQTFS

-758 AYIKPKY
+758 AYNKPIY
-765 GVSVTGYYNS
+765 GVSLTGYYNS

-787 RLSRIN
+787 ILSRVN

-803 KYHADFMAYYNLKI
+803 KYHADLMAYYNLSISK
-817 TNKYKVK
+817 KYKIN
-824 FRLAVYNVFDRLN
+824 FRLAVYNLFDRLN
-837 ENWVDSRTGRAYT
+837 ENSVDSKTGRAYT

-856 DLAGHRSNF
+856 DRAGHRSNF
-865 NDFEDRIKNPA
+865 NEFEDRIQNPA
-876 MFSAPRMIK
+876 MFAAPRMIK

>member
-1 MKFTS
+1 MHLIPRLLLILS
-6 CLVLIFFT
+6 ISNLLVA
-14 MGFLIGQTTGKI
+14 QTTGKI
-26 MGTIKDSET
+26 TGTIKDSET
-35 NEALIGVNVIVQGTY
+35 NEVLIGANIIVEGTY
-50 SGAATDVDGAY
+50 SGAATDIDGTY
-61 YILNIKPGTYTLII
+61 YILNVKPGTYSLTVN
-75 DMIGYKQVKMENVR
+75 MIGYKQVKMENVR
-89 ISVNRTS
+89 VSVNRTS
-96 NINVDLVPTV
+96 TINAMLEPTV
-106 IQGETVVVEVDAITA
+106 IEGETVIVEVDAITT

-131 ISSDQID
+131 ISTDQIA

-145 GAIVGMQAGVVEG
+145 GAVVGMQAGVVEG
-158 HFRGGRSNEVTYL
+158 HFRGGRYNEVTYL
-171 IDGIQVDEVFGGGN
+171 IDGIQVDEVFGGSN
-185 AAVEIEPEV
+185 SAVEIEPEV

-215 VVNAVTKDGSNRFK
+215 VVNAVTKDGSNRFE
-229 GSVSRAFANYF
+229 GSVSTAFGNYF
-240 TGNKNIFIGLDNNQL
+240 TKNNDIFLGLDNRQI

-273 VHFFI
+273 IHFFV
-278 NTRTQDNKNHLN
+278 NTRLQDNKNHLN

-305 LNPLEWYS
+305 VNPLEWYS
-313 ENSGDSAFVSMN
+313 ENTGDSSFVSMN
-325 GSANRSILGKLSF
+325 GSNNQSILGKLSF
-338 SLISGSGIRFSTMYS
+338 SLFDGIRFSTMYS
-353 INEDTWHGYDHGFKY
+353 LNQDTWNGYDHGFKY

-373 GASHRRTD
+373 GSSHRRTD
-381 FLSFHWNHLISQK
+381 FFSFHWNHLISQK
-394 LFYDIKLS
+394 FFYDIKLS

-421 VHDRYLENYGP
+421 VHDRYLESYGP
-432 GFFMGGQQKYHSE
+432 GFFMGGQQKDHSE
-445 RTSDILGAKFDLN
+445 RTSDILGAKFDFN
-458 WQINKNH
+458 WQVNKNH
-465 SIKSGLQYSNYTIDN
+465 SIKSGFQYSNYTIDN
-480 QWHQIR
+480 KWRQIR
-486 NEYYGTPEENLI
+486 NEYFGTAEENLI
-498 YKPKVFPDSTIYADV
+498 YKPKVFPDSTLYADI
-513 YVVKP
+513 YTVKP
-518 IEMSAYLQDKMEFDE
+518 TELAAYFQDKMEFDD

-538 GLRYDRFDPNSAL
+538 GLRYDLFDPNSDF
-551 PSDRRNPA
+551 PSERRNPN

-568 MSAYPKADP
+568 MSTYPKADP

-591 GNAAIL
+591 GGAAVL

-612 LYQNHSFLVAPSDH
+612 LYENHSFLVAPSDYS
-626 ATLMGNSE
+626 TLMGNSE

-646 LWQELAQGMGLEVSL
+646 LWQELTEGMGLEVSL

-669 LSTKVISTYNQ
+669 LSTRIISTFNQ

-697 EVKFDFNSGPISS
+697 EVKLDYNSGFISS

-717 YTRGNADNPTQAFS
+717 YTRGNADNPTQTFS

-758 AYIKPKY
+758 AYNKPIY
-765 GVSVTGYYNS
+765 GVSLTGYYNS

-787 RLSRIN
+787 ILSRVN

-803 KYHADFMAYYNLKI
+803 KYHADLMAYYNLSISK
-817 TNKYKVK
+817 KYKIN
-824 FRLAVYNVFDRLN
+824 FRLAVYNLFDRLN
-837 ENWVDSRTGRAYT
+837 ENSVDSKTGRAYT

-856 DLAGHRSNF
+856 DRAGHRSNF
-865 NDFEDRIKNPA
+865 NEFEDRIQNPA
-876 MFSAPRMIK
+876 MFAAPRMIK

>member
-1 MKFTS
+1 MHLIPRLLLILS
-6 CLVLIFFT
+6 ISNLLVA
-14 MGFLIGQTTGKI
+14 QTTGKI
-26 MGTIKDSET
+26 TGTIKDAET
-35 NEALIGVNVIVQGTY
+35 NEVLIGANIIVDGTY
-50 SGAATDVDGAY
+50 SGAATDIDGTY
-61 YILNIKPGTYTLII
+61 YILNVKPGTYSVTVN
-75 DMIGYKQVKMENVR
+75 MIGYKQVKMENVR
-89 ISVNRTS
+89 VSVNRTS
-96 NINVDLVPTV
+96 TINAMLEPTV
-106 IQGETVVVEVDAITA
+106 IEGETVIVEVDAITT

-131 ISSDQID
+131 ISTDQIA

-145 GAIVGMQAGVVEG
+145 GAVVGMQAGVVEG
-158 HFRGGRSNEVTYL
+158 HFRGGRYNEVTYL
-171 IDGIQVDEVFGGGN
+171 IDGIQVDEVFGGSN
-185 AAVEIEPEV
+185 SAVEIEPEV

-215 VVNAVTKDGSNRFK
+215 VVNAVTKDGSNRFE
-229 GSVSRAFANYF
+229 GSVSTAFGNYF
-240 TGNKNIFIGLDNNQL
+240 TKNNDIFLGLDNKQV

-273 VHFFI
+273 IHFFV
-278 NTRTQDNKNHLN
+278 NTRLQDNKNHLN

-305 LNPLEWYS
+305 VNPLEWYS
-313 ENSGDSAFVSMN
+313 ENTGDSSFVSMN
-325 GSANRSILGKLSF
+325 GSNNQSILGKLSF
-338 SLISGSGIRFSTMYS
+338 SLFDGIRFSTMYS
-353 INEDTWHGYDHGFKY
+353 LNQDTWNGYDHGFKY

-373 GASHRRTD
+373 GSSHRRTD
-381 FLSFHWNHLISQK
+381 FFSFHWNHLISQK
-394 LFYDIKLS
+394 FFYDIKLS
-402 SMKNYGGSY
+402 SLKNYGGSY

-421 VHDRYLENYGP
+421 VHDRYLESYGP
-432 GFFMGGQQKYHSE
+432 GFFMGGQQKDHSE
-445 RTSDILGAKFDLN
+445 RTSDILGAKFDFN
-458 WQINKNH
+458 WQVNKNH
-465 SIKSGLQYSNYTIDN
+465 SIKSGFQYSNYTIDN
-480 QWHQIR
+480 KWRQIR
-486 NEYYGTPEENLI
+486 NEYFGTAEENLI
-498 YKPKVFPDSTIYADV
+498 YKPKVFPDSTLYADI
-513 YVVKP
+513 YTVKP
-518 IEMSAYLQDKMEFDE
+518 TELAAYFQDKMEFDD

-538 GLRYDRFDPNSAL
+538 GLRYDLFDPNSDF
-551 PSDRRNPA
+551 PSERRNPN

-568 MSAYPKADP
+568 MSTYPKADP

-591 GNAAIL
+591 GGAAVL

-612 LYQNHSFLVAPSDH
+612 LYENHSFLVAPSDYS
-626 ATLMGNSE
+626 TLMGNSE

-646 LWQELAQGMGLEVSL
+646 LWQELTEGMGLEVSL

-669 LSTKVISTYNQ
+669 LSTRIISTFNQ

-697 EVKFDFNSGPISS
+697 EVKLDYNSGFISS

-717 YTRGNADNPTQAFS
+717 YTRGNADNPTQTFS

-758 AYIKPKY
+758 AYNKPIY
-765 GVSVTGYYNS
+765 GVSLTGYYNS

-787 RLSRIN
+787 ILSRVN

-803 KYHADFMAYYNLKI
+803 KYHADLMAYYNLSISK
-817 TNKYKVK
+817 KYKIN
-824 FRLAVYNVFDRLN
+824 FRLAVYNLFDRLN
-837 ENWVDSRTGRAYT
+837 ENSVDSKTGRAYT

-856 DLAGHRSNF
+856 DRAGHRSNF
-865 NDFEDRIKNPA
+865 NEFEDRIQNPA
-876 MFSAPRMIK
+876 MFAAPRMIK